1 MKLPFK
7 FPDRYEFNG
16 ERHDGGQGHV
26 YICRDAL
33 LDRRVAIKIMRDVP
47 DGALLKKEM
56 SALKDIRSKHI
67 AEIFDL
73 VADAKTTSLGLVQE
87 YVPGE
92 SLDAWPL
99 KNGDVA
105 SCLSVLQQFACG
117 ISDIHA
123 HGKLHRDIKPS
134 NAKFDA
140 ELVLKIL
147 DFGLVQPS
155 RPDPKTMFSRG
166 TVYFRAPEM
175 YQTPPIKLTTAVDVY
190 AFGISAVIICNGGK
204 LPNEL
209 KTLPPKVNDFPF
221 SKCKVVLPSEVVN
234 ILDATLALA
243 PKERPQIAEV
253 RDVLERRMLYGQHR
267 AVICLK
273 GRPPEILSKP
283 GTELK
288 LQKGADGISIAY
300 DGLSFRTKNVI
311 GNIYINNKGAVPEA
325 VLPGSCVIT
334 IGEPALGSQRGF
346 VSVDMSHPGVES

>member
-7 FPDRYEFNG
+7 FPERYEFNG
-16 ERHDGGQGHV
+16 ERYEGGQGHV
-26 YICRDAL
+26 YICLDAL
-33 LDRRVAIKIMRDVP
+33 LDRKVAIKIMKDVP
-47 DGALLKKEM
+47 DGTLLKKEM

-73 VADAKTTSLGLVQE
+73 VVDEKTTSLGLVQE
-87 YVPGE
+87 FVPGE
-92 SLDAWPL
+92 SLDDWSS
-99 KNGDVA
+99 KNGDV
-105 SCLSVLQQFACG
+105 SNCLSVLQQFACG

-123 HGKLHRDIKPS
+123 HGKIHRDIKPS

-155 RPDPKTMFSRG
+155 QPDPKTMFSRG

-175 YQTPPIKLTTAVDVY
+175 YQAPPVKLTNAVDVY
-190 AFGISAVIICNGGK
+190 AFGVSAAIVCNGGK
-204 LPNEL
+204 LPTEL
-209 KTLPPKVNDFPF
+209 KTLPPKANNF
-221 SKCKVVLPSEVVN
+221 SFSQCRVVLQSEVVKM
-234 ILDATLALA
+234 LDSTLALA
-243 PKERPQIAEV
+243 PKDRPQIAEV
-253 RDVLERRMLYGQHR
+253 RDVLERRMLHGQHR

-273 GRPPEILSKP
+273 GRPPELLSKP

-288 LQKGADGISIAY
+288 LQKGADGISITY
-300 DGLSFRTKNVI
+300 DGLVFRTKNIV
-311 GNIYINNKGAVPEA
+311 GNIYINNKAAVPEA

-334 IGEPALGSQRGF
+334 IGEPALGAQRGF

>member
-16 ERHDGGQGHV
+16 ERYEGGQGHV

-33 LDRRVAIKIMRDVP
+33 LDRKVAIKIMKDVP
-47 DGALLKKEM
+47 DGTLLKKEM
-56 SALKDIRSKHI
+56 AALKDIRSKHI

-73 VADAKTTSLGLVQE
+73 LVDQKTTSLGLVQE

-92 SLDAWPL
+92 CLDDWSS

-105 SCLSVLQQFACG
+105 NCLSVLQQFACG

-123 HGKLHRDIKPS
+123 HGKIHRDIKPS

-147 DFGLVQPS
+147 DFGFVQPTQ
-155 RPDPKTMFSRG
+155 PDPKTMFSRG

-175 YQTPPIKLTTAVDVY
+175 YQTPPVKLTTAVDVY
-190 AFGISAVIICNGGK
+190 AFGVSAAIVCNGGK

-209 KTLPPKVNDFPF
+209 KSVPPKANDFSF
-221 SKCKVVLPSEVVN
+221 SKCKIVLQNEVVK
-234 ILDATLALA
+234 ILDTTLAVA
-243 PKERPQIAEV
+243 PKDRPQIAEV
-253 RDVLERRMLYGQHR
+253 RDVLERRMLHGQHR

-273 GRPPEILSKP
+273 GRPPELLSKP

-288 LQKGADGISIAY
+288 LQKGGDGISIAY
-300 DGLSFRTKNVI
+300 DGLVFRTKNII
-311 GNIYINNKGAVPEA
+311 GNIYINNKAAVA
-325 VLPGSCVIT
+325 DSILPGSCVIT
-334 IGEPALGSQRGF
+334 IGEPALGAQRGF